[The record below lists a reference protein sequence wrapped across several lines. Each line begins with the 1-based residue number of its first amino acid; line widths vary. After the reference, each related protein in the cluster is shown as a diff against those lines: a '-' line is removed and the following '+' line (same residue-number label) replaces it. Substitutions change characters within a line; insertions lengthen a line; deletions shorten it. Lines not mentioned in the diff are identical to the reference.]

1 MLIGM
6 LVRML
11 FGFGGWGFWGGWG
24 RWGMHDI

>member
-6 LVRML
+6 LVRVL